1 MSCRQATAS
10 RVLERKGGWGGMGQA
25 HAAEDSRQPQPAF
38 IKARIAASANICLSS
53 LSIGSFIASPFSQP
67 LPTSSPTARHPQ
79 VVRMADS
86 SDSDSDR
93 GPPPPLPP
101 PRWVPPLPSPP
112 PPSEF
117 APNYSDDDIKGF
129 IKATNLCDSCC
140 IMFGPQ
146 ENWTP
151 LGEGENDCKHHDS
164 REALCRCVQDS
175 ECRICI
181 ILLRYIND
189 HSADTRPLSRVIDE
203 RSSEDIAVRDLEAR
217 FSFSMHDDRIR
228 LRFWR
233 NNDDLWLNL
242 YDCAL
247 SQADITVCAP
257 FAARS
262 ATGVFE
268 GLLIKCRQ

>member
-1 MSCRQATAS
+1 
-10 RVLERKGGWGGMGQA
+10 
-25 HAAEDSRQPQPAF
+25 
-38 IKARIAASANICLSS
+38 
-53 LSIGSFIASPFSQP
+53 
-67 LPTSSPTARHPQ
+67 
-79 VVRMADS
+79 MADS

-93 GPPPPLPP
+93 GPPPLLPPPLLFPLPP
-101 PRWVPPLPSPP
+101 PLPP
-112 PPSEF
+112 PPLSEF
-117 APNYSDDDIKGF
+117 APNYSDDGIKGF
-129 IKATNLCDSCC
+129 IKATNLCESCC

-151 LGEGENDCKHHDS
+151 LGEGENDCEHHDS

-181 ILLRYIND
+181 ILLRYANR
-189 HSADTRPLSRVIDE
+189 HSADIRPLSRVIDE
-203 RSSEDIAVRDLEAR
+203 RPSEDIALRDLEAR

-228 LRFWR
+228 LGFRR
-233 NNDDLWLNL
+233 NNDDLWLSL
-242 YDCAL
+242 YDCAF

-268 GLLIKCRQ
+268 ELLIKCRQYLQTYPRPAAMRQND